1 MCSWGEDYGEPVRV
15 VKRYVLQVCATC
27 TIFLR
32 ELNIPLLATSPA
44 PER

>member
-1 MCSWGEDYGEPVRV
+1 MCSWDEDYGEPVHA
-15 VKRYVLQVCATC
+15 VKRNVLQVRATC
-27 TIFLR
+27 TIFQR